1 MTNSSPAARFAP
13 GTVLHNP
20 VTSEWARVLS
30 SNEGMTRAEVLVPPG
45 GGVPFT
51 HRHVVQTERFDVL
64 SGELTVV
71 LDGVVHSVG
80 AGETATV
87 EPGVAHCWTS
97 TGEEPLY
104 CVLTITPSLRFPDMI
119 AVSWGL
125 CARGRSRPDGS
136 PGISD
141 SLLMA
146 EAFAVELE
154 LASPPHWVQRLAV
167 RALAPLVR
175 AAGRRIDDPQ
185 LIQASVVDADRWP
198 GPHAAARTAEVPACA
213 A

>member
-1 MTNSSPAARFAP
+1 MNNSSSAAQLGP

-30 SNEGMTRAEVLVPPG
+30 SDDNMTRAEVLVPPG

-51 HRHVVQTERFDVL
+51 HRHAIQTERFDVL

-87 EPGVAHCWTS
+87 EPGVAHRWTS
-97 TGEEPLY
+97 TGQEPLY
-104 CVLTITPSLRFPDMI
+104 CVLTVTPSLRFPDMI

-125 CARGRSRPDGS
+125 CARGQSRPDGS
-136 PGISD
+136 PNIGYSI
-141 SLLMA
+141 LMA

-154 LASPPHWVQRLAV
+154 LTSPPHWVQRLAV

-185 LIQASVVDADRWP
+185 LIHASVVDADRWP
-198 GPHAAARTAEVPACA
+198 GPHAAARKAEVPACVA
-213 A
+213 